1 MIFFFGTR
9 SSKIKDRKISKTT
22 CSYCETKDSF
32 IVSTFSKYF
41 HFFWIPII
49 PFSKIN
55 IAECTHCKK
64 TYAQRQFTSEMN
76 AALQKENEINP
87 AKRPI
92 WQGIGC
98 ILLVGFFVLTFGL
111 SLIGVYFG
119 SNKKSNDLETKDSR
133 VALLDTDI
141 KKLNSLVLRDK
152 DSISFA
158 LKKCVDYDIEGGID
172 TDKIEYFTKIQDNR
186 ILVLLGVKDLKQIK
200 ASERKVIIEVVEYCL
215 ADIPYLD
222 SIEQQYIGVEGKW
235 NTVLV
240 KTPTDQDLGGR
251 YADKY
256 KLLPF
261 YGEKEISSDSI
272 PVSNVV
278 ISDSLL
284 IE

>member
-111 SLIGVYFG
+111 SLLGVYYG
-119 SNKKSNDLETKDSR
+119 ANKKSKDLANKDPR
-133 VALLDTDI
+133 TELLGTDV
-141 KKLNSLVLRDK
+141 KKLSSILKRDK
-152 DSISFA
+152 DSISIS
-158 LKKCVDYDIEGGID
+158 LKHCID
-172 TDKIEYFTKIQDNR
+172 
-186 ILVLLGVKDLKQIK
+186 
-200 ASERKVIIEVVEYCL
+200 
-215 ADIPYLD
+215 
-222 SIEQQYIGVEGKW
+222 
-235 NTVLV
+235 
-240 KTPTDQDLGGR
+240 
-251 YADKY
+251 
-256 KLLPF
+256 
-261 YGEKEISSDSI
+261 
-272 PVSNVV
+272 
-278 ISDSLL
+278 
-284 IE
+284 

>member
-222 SIEQQYIGVEGKW
+222 SIEQQYIGVEGK
-235 NTVLV
+235 
-240 KTPTDQDLGGR
+240 
-251 YADKY
+251 
-256 KLLPF
+256 
-261 YGEKEISSDSI
+261 
-272 PVSNVV
+272 
-278 ISDSLL
+278 
-284 IE
+284 